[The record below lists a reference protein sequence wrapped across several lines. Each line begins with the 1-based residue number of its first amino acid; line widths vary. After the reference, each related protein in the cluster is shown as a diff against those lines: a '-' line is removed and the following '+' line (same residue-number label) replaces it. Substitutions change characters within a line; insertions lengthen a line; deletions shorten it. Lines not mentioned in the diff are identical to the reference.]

1 MKTSDKILHKIK
13 REGKITARQLA
24 DDLSITTMGARQHLQ
39 TLEDDGLLSYSD
51 IKVKVGRPAR
61 HWSLTHRGHD
71 QFIDRHQD
79 LSIDIIN
86 AIDQTFG
93 QSGIEK
99 ITAEREAQIFQHY
112 QKTLAEYASI
122 KDKLHALVQLREQ
135 EGYMAELDI
144 IPTGYLLTE
153 NHCPICHAAKQC
165 PALCQS
171 ELNIFQKLFKEECR
185 IVRQEHIIE
194 GSHRCRYLI
203 TPLNLSY

>member
-24 DDLSITTMGARQHLQ
+24 DDLSITSMGARQHLQ
-39 TLEDDGLLSYSD
+39 ALEDEGLLNHAD
-51 IKVKVGRPAR
+51 IKVRIGRPAR
-61 HWSLTHRGHD
+61 HWSLTQKGHN

-86 AIDQTFG
+86 AIDQAYG
-93 QSGIEK
+93 QSGIDK
-99 ITAEREAQIFQHY
+99 ITATREIKILQRY
-112 QKTLAEYASI
+112 QQRLSLCSNIEE
-122 KDKLHALVQLREQ
+122 KLQTLVQLREQ
-135 EGYMAELDI
+135 EGYMAELE
-144 IPTGYLLTE
+144 TTEAGYLLTE

-171 ELNIFQKLFKEECR
+171 EINIFQALFKGQCH
-185 IVRQEHIIE
+185 IVRQEHIIA

-203 TPLNLSY
+203 TPIHCN